1 MTQHIHHWVGSLWR
15 VRARTTISSLLALL
29 IGLSGCGVTSGAAA
43 QAPAGTA
50 TATIDIP
57 ARDAT
62 AAAAATAVQRRVETA
77 AARPSATSI
86 SVFTPYPTPEP
97 VQFEPG
103 IYEDCESARIVMTTS
118 NCWADRLDNQII
130 GARAGALLAEPA
142 QGVLAVAT
150 WNLNMTDSSGA
161 EYHETPQPAGAV
173 RIVQAH
179 LPYLTVEAADGTQ
192 FTFNVTT
199 RQWEVLQP
207 TVTPTPLPSPTPT
220 VIPSPTPAITTAAV
234 RPVLECVVANGSG
247 AYTAYFGYKND
258 NTGTV
263 AIPVGTNNRFS
274 PTPQGRGQPVAFLPG
289 RQQRSFAVAFN
300 GSSLV
305 WTLKGPDGQGRTATA
320 SSGSG
325 RCTTP

>member
-1 MTQHIHHWVGSLWR
+1 MQHHHWVVNLWH
-15 VRARTTISSLLALL
+15 VRALTMISSLMALL

-62 AAAAATAVQRRVETA
+62 AAVAATAVQQRVETA

-86 SVFTPYPTPEP
+86 SVFTPYPTPKP

-103 IYEDCESARIVMTTS
+103 IYEDCESARIVMTTY

-130 GARAGALLAEPA
+130 GASAGALLAEPA

-150 WNLNMTDSSGA
+150 WNLNMTESSGD
-161 EYHETPQPAGAV
+161 EYYETPQLAGAV
-173 RIVQAH
+173 RIVQVN
-179 LPYLTVEAADGTQ
+179 LPYLTVEAEDGTQ
-192 FTFNVTT
+192 FTFNVLS
-199 RQWEVLQP
+199 RQWEVVQP
-207 TVTPTPLPSPTPT
+207 TVTPSPLPSPTPT
-220 VIPSPTPAITTAAV
+220 VIPSPPPAVTNAAV
-234 RPVLECVVANGSG
+234 RPVLECVVDHGGG

-258 NTGTV
+258 NTGEVTV
-263 AIPVGTNNRFS
+263 PVGPNNRFS
-274 PTPQGRGQPVAFLPG
+274 PAPQDRSQPTTFQSG

-300 GSSLV
+300 GSNLV
-305 WTLKGPDGQGRTATA
+305 GTLKGPDNRGRTATA
-320 SSGSG
+320 SSGSTH
-325 RCTTP
+325 CTTP